1 MTEPRRTSDAE
12 SAELDDPTA
21 VLDLSTAGGKV
32 IRGSVLRTAGYVAG
46 ILLSVGSAAVMIR
59 HLGVVDWGRYV
70 TVVSLMTIV
79 AGIGEAGTTSIGVRE
94 YATRTGSERETLL
107 RSLLGLR
114 FALTAIGIVVAV
126 VFTLA
131 ADYPGT
137 VVAGTAVAGVGLLLT
152 LAQQTY
158 AVPLTA
164 TLRLGAVAVLD
175 LLRQALTVVAA
186 VLLVVAGARLLAF
199 LAIPIPVGIIVGAAT
214 VWLVRRQMPLRPA
227 FDAVVWRRVLGW
239 TLAYSAAAAVAT
251 VYVSI
256 TVVLTSLLA
265 SDTETGYYG
274 ASFRI
279 FTVLAGIPLLLVGS
293 AFPVVARAASN
304 DSERERLSYLLQ
316 RLFEIA
322 VIFGTWMTI
331 ATVLGAEFAIHVVA
345 GSGFDPAVPVL
356 QIQGVALIGTF
367 LSVTWGIVLL
377 SLHRHMVLLVTN
389 VVGLATSVG
398 LTFALVPSLGAKGAA
413 IATLVGEFVL
423 TGLYVAVLFVRDRL
437 AVSVS
442 VLPAVLA
449 AAGGAFAL
457 ALVPGLSGI
466 ALVAAASV
474 AYFLILFAFR
484 AIPAELLEALV
495 QRRGYAA

>member
-1 MTEPRRTSDAE
+1 MTEPRRTPDIE
-12 SAELDDPTA
+12 SAEIDDPAA

-32 IRGSVLRTAGYVAG
+32 IRGSMLRTAGYVAG
-46 ILLSVGSAAVMIR
+46 VLLSVGSAAVMIR

-79 AGIGEAGTTSIGVRE
+79 SGIGEAGTTSIGVRE

-114 FALTAIGIVVAV
+114 FAMTAIGIVVAV
-126 VFTLA
+126 VFTLV

-137 VVAGTAVAGVGLLLT
+137 VVAGAGLAGVGLLLT
-152 LAQQTY
+152 VAQQTY

-164 TLRLGAVAVLD
+164 TLRLGVVAALD
-175 LLRQALTVVAA
+175 LLRQAATVVAA
-186 VLLVVAGARLLAF
+186 VLLVLVGARLLAF
-199 LAIPIPVGIIVGAAT
+199 LAIPIPVGVIVGAAT

-227 FDAVVWRRVLGW
+227 FDAAVWRRVLGW

-265 SDTETGYYG
+265 SETETGYYG
-274 ASFRI
+274 ASFRV
-279 FTVLAGIPLLLVGS
+279 FSVLAAIPLLLVGS

-304 DSERERLSYLLQ
+304 DRDRLSYALQ

-331 ATVLGAEFAIHVVA
+331 ATVLGAEFVIHVVA

-367 LSVTWGIVLL
+367 LSVTWGTALL
-377 SLHRHMVLLVTN
+377 ALHRHMVLLVTN
-389 VVGLATSVG
+389 VVGLATSIG
-398 LTFALVPSLGAKGAA
+398 LTFALVPTLGAKGAA
-413 IATLVGEFVL
+413 IATLVGEFAL
-423 TGLYVAVLFVRDRL
+423 TGLYMAVLLVRDRL

-442 VLPAVLA
+442 VVPVVLA

-474 AYFLILFAFR
+474 VYFLILFAFR
-484 AIPAELLEALV
+484 ALPVELLEALV
-495 QRRGYAA
+495 ERRGYAA